1 MRVAINSAIAFA
13 ACLAPPPGFQRAT
26 VPVCKAKKAVIEPDS
41 FDFDVDLGD
50 NGGIVEH
57 VQLEPYFSRSSLVT
71 VRLPLPFNL
80 DVEPVQGVY
89 RVNIDG
95 YGLMVGD
102 ILRAF
107 STIRMRYDSD
117 LKEVRVG
124 PGLPGKRSEAVKA
137 ADSDSNLPEW
147 LAAFQT
153 NFNPL
158 TAFRE
163 NSPAKC
169 LFVADG
175 EPCSRVKDALVAN
188 EAGKVK
194 EIVLVFERSE
204 K

>member
-1 MRVAINSAIAFA
+1 MAINSAIAVA

-26 VPVCKAKKAVIEPDS
+26 SPVCKAKKAVIEPDS

-117 LKEVRVG
+117 LKEVRVAQG
-124 PGLPGKRSEAVKA
+124 CRESGAKQSKQRTAIQTCPSGWRRSRRISTRSRPSGKTHPPNASSSPMA
-137 ADSDSNLPEW
+137 SH
-147 LAAFQT
+147 
-153 NFNPL
+153 
-158 TAFRE
+158 TAE
-163 NSPAKC
+163 
-169 LFVADG
+169 
-175 EPCSRVKDALVAN
+175 
-188 EAGKVK
+188 
-194 EIVLVFERSE
+194 
-204 K
+204 